1 MKHPIYRSISLLL
14 AVVLALQSYFNVSA
28 GSLVQTTSTFYAS
41 TTGSGTSCSQTVPC
55 SLTTGLGKLSA
66 GSTLQLA
73 SGNYAT
79 TLRIT
84 KSGTQTQPIKVN
96 GAAIFNAVNI
106 SGSYVEVSGLEVT
119 GASGHGVLLLGKNI
133 KFSNFSVHD
142 NVNENKS
149 GAACSGSGSWSSGLK
164 VERGA
169 ENIVINNG
177 TIYHNCG
184 EGFAATMGLNV
195 TVSNVTSYDNFSA
208 NFYIDNSRQVTIQNS
223 FAYCTT
229 NASYYRSG
237 QPATG
242 FLIGEEYYSGWG
254 GQLANLTIVNNI
266 SYGCKGLNFYGVES
280 GVPNPG
286 LAGALIAHNT
296 LWNIYNGGRAISI
309 STQPYN
315 QGIVIGNNIVGGSIS
330 PANATLK
337 NNQTTAVFATSP
349 TYNPL
354 SFKTAPNSPGI
365 NAGAALGVGSD
376 FGNSARVSAP
386 DVGAWEFTGNSA
398 TATVSK
404 TPTKTPTKTATAAGN
419 TVTPT
424 KTATPTA
431 TNTATVTK
439 TATPVSVTATPTKT
453 ATLPTIVS
461 ITSTLVASPTNPP
474 TGQNSLDVRIATG
487 NDDVEEDA
495 NRWVYLDSTDLELVH
510 DASSQ
515 KIGLRFTG
523 INIPQNATITNAYIR
538 FKVDETSSE
547 TVNLKIQGEAASNA
561 LAFNS
566 STGNISAR
574 PATTSFI
581 NWSPAPWTS
590 LAASGAQQTTPNL
603 APVIQEIIS
612 QPGWATGNALVI
624 LISGTTGKRVAEA
637 YEDDA
642 MGAPLLH
649 IEFNIGNTAWLRI
662 VPTST
667 VTTIVESPTAV
678 IPSLTNTPVFIPTET
693 LPIPTLTA
701 QPAETLSWLPTD
713 PPTTVP
719 PSQP

>member
-1 MKHPIYRSISLLL
+1 LKHPIYRSISLLL
-14 AVVLALQSYFNVSA
+14 AIIMALQSYFNVSA
-28 GSLVQTTSTFYAS
+28 GSQVQTTGTFYAS
-41 TTGSGTSCSQTVPC
+41 TTGSGTSCSQTAPC

-84 KSGTQTQPIKVN
+84 KSGTQAQPIKVN

-223 FAYCTT
+223 FAYCTN

-242 FLIGEEYYSGWG
+242 ILIGEEYYSGWG

-266 SYGCKGLNFYGVES
+266 SYGCRGLNFYGVES

-404 TPTKTPTKTATAAGN
+404 TPTKTAA
-419 TVTPT
+419 
-424 KTATPTA
+424 A
-431 TNTATVTK
+431 TNTATLTK

-453 ATLPTIVS
+453 ATLPTIIS
-461 ITSTLVASPTNPP
+461 ITPTLAASPTNPP
-474 TGQNSLDVRIATG
+474 AGQNSIDVRIATG

-495 NRWVYLDSTDLELVH
+495 NRWVYLDSTDLEIVH

-547 TVNLKIQGEAASNA
+547 IVNLKIQGEAASNA

-574 PATTSFI
+574 PATASFI

-612 QPGWATGNALVI
+612 QPGWAAGNALVV

-637 YEDDA
+637 YEDDPI
-642 MGAPLLH
+642 GAAVLH
-649 IEFNIGNTAWLRI
+649 IEYSNENVSLLRTL
-662 VPTST
+662 PTST
-667 VTTIVESPTAV
+667 VTAIMESPTLSAL
-678 IPSLTNTPVFIPTET
+678 PTLTNTPPVTSTFPTWSTQPTET
-693 LPIPTLTA
+693 LI
-701 QPAETLSWLPTD
+701 WLPTETST
-713 PPTTVP
+713 PPP